1 LFSKVFD
8 SIKELDKD
16 LEFFAEK
23 LASYNPEALE
33 EWKKVLWKNTDH
45 WNELLVNR
53 AAITGKL
60 VLSEFTR
67 NALSK
72 FKK

>member
-1 LFSKVFD
+1 MKA
-8 SIKELDKD
+8 LDKD
-16 LEFFAEK
+16 LEFFTVK
-23 LASYNPEALE
+23 LSSYNHEALE
-33 EWKKVLWKNTDH
+33 EWKKVLWKDTSH
-45 WNELLVNR
+45 WDTLLTER